1 MRRGRRPRFSWRGAW
16 MFPAI
21 LLVLLITEPWS
32 HVRAASVLLRLAAP
46 PGSPTGLAALNVH
59 EVEESDF
66 DLEFPG
72 SPKARARLY
81 KPKGVADAPGIVLV
95 HGVHRL
101 GIDEPRMVKFA
112 RAVAA
117 SGVVILT
124 PELKELADYRIDPR
138 SIETIGRAAGVL
150 SERVHRTG
158 VGVLGFSFAGG
169 LSLLAAADPRYAT
182 SISFVAAVGA
192 HDDLAR
198 VSRFFATNEIPD
210 ADGKPIHM
218 TAHEY
223 GILVLVYAHA
233 EEFFSAQ
240 DTDAARD
247 ALRLWLW
254 EDRDAARTREK
265 DLSEAGKAKTELLFS
280 SHAAALGPE
289 ILKALDHHE
298 AEMSAVSPHGH
309 LESLRVPVYLLHG
322 AGDTVIPPSET
333 SWLARDVPAA
343 CLQNTLISPA
353 ISHVELGGE
362 AGPRDQLALVH
373 FMSGLLDE
381 TAAERMR

>member
-1 MRRGRRPRFSWRGAW
+1 ML
-16 MFPAI
+16 PAV
-21 LLVLLITEPWS
+21 LLVVLVTEPWS
-32 HVRAASVLLRLAAP
+32 HVRAASLLLRLSAP
-46 PGSPTGLAALNVH
+46 GAPTGLAALSVH

-72 SPKARARLY
+72 VPKTRARSY
-81 KPKGVADAPGIVLV
+81 KPKGMADAPGLVIV

-112 RAVAA
+112 RAIAS
-117 SGVVILT
+117 SGVIVLT

-138 SIETIGRAAGVL
+138 STETIGRAAAVL
-150 SERVHRTG
+150 AARVHRSG

-169 LSLLAAADPRYAT
+169 LSLLASVDPRYAP

-198 VSRFFATNEIPD
+198 VSQFFATNEIADPD
-210 ADGKPIHM
+210 GRPIHL

-233 EEFFSAQ
+233 EEFFAPA
-240 DTDAARD
+240 DTEVARD

-254 EDRDAARTREK
+254 EDRDAARARAKE
-265 DLSEAGKAKTELLFS
+265 LSEAGKARTELLFS

-289 ILKALDHHE
+289 ILAALAHHQ

-309 LESLRVPVYLLHG
+309 LAGLRVPVYLLHG

-333 SWLARDVPAA
+333 SWLARDVPQA
-343 CLQNTLISPA
+343 CLRNALISPA
-353 ISHVELGGE
+353 ISHVELG
-362 AGPRDQLALVH
+362 ADATAQDQFALVH